1 MELSRG
7 ARGGARVTGWGV
19 AAALVVAATTS
30 FTAGASPAAAATCT
44 EGAGSDFNGDGIR
57 DMAVADPEATVAGKT
72 AAGLV
77 RVVLGGDKGVSEIS
91 QKLSG
96 MAADPE
102 TGDKF
107 GASLAVYDADKD
119 GCDDLVVGAPY
130 EDVKTAD
137 GAQVDAGA
145 VYVIHGRPSGI
156 GEGSSI
162 RSYTQA
168 GLDGDTATEAGDL
181 FGYALAAGVKSG
193 GKPYLAIGVP
203 GEAIGNISDAGCIHY
218 VQGTAKT
225 TVNQDDPDV
234 PGVAEANDRFGQ
246 SLAATSRFI
255 AAGAPGEA
263 IGDESF
269 AGAVTLFNHTIDD
282 GRPTS
287 LDGVDENHQALVTG
301 ASAKD
306 DRFGT
311 ALSMVPY
318 RPSGADSETDALLA
332 VGAPNENVGTVADA
346 GAVTVIRIKPSGAI
360 AEVDFVDRLA
370 SGGDERPAASDFFG
384 QRVALANTE
393 PGATATAETIRL
405 AVSVPNQEVGAAE
418 NAGAVH
424 VLSPLG
430 PSGARGKVL
439 TRGHGLPGTAEARD
453 FTGLG
458 LWGTYKDLYVGV
470 PYSKTSGDRKGLVYA
485 TPWKHIDGGTGSV
498 RTVKPGANGV
508 PDEGKAFG
516 TDIR

>member
-1 MELSRG
+1 MAG
-7 ARGGARVTGWGV
+7 
-19 AAALVVAATTS
+19 ALVVAATTS
-30 FTAGASPAAAATCT
+30 MSMSAPSAAAAAACT
-44 EGAGSDFNGDGIR
+44 EGTGSDFNGDGLR
-57 DMAVADPEATVAGKT
+57 DMAVADSEATVSGKAG
-72 AAGLV
+72 AGLV
-77 RVVLGGDKGVSEIS
+77 RVVLGGDKGVFEIS

-96 MAADPE
+96 MTADPE

-107 GASLAVYDADKD
+107 GSSIAVYDADKD
-119 GCDDLVVGAPY
+119 GCDDLAVGAPY
-130 EDVKTAD
+130 EDVTTSD
-137 GAQVDAGA
+137 GAQADAGA

-156 GEGSSI
+156 GEGSTI

-181 FGYALAAGVKSG
+181 FGYALAAGTKSG

-203 GEAIGNISDAGCIHY
+203 GEAIGNVSDAGCIHY

-255 AAGAPGEA
+255 AVGAPGEA
-263 IGDESF
+263 IGEESF
-269 AGAVTLFNHTIDD
+269 AGAVTLFNHTIED
-282 GRPTS
+282 GQPTS
-287 LDGVDENHQALVTG
+287 LDGVDENHPALVSG

-332 VGAPNENVGTVADA
+332 VGTPNENVGTVADA
-346 GAVTVIRIKPSGAI
+346 GAVTVIRIKPSGAVT
-360 AEVDFVDRLA
+360 EVNFMDRLA
-370 SGGDERPAASDFFG
+370 SGGDDRPAVSDFFG
-384 QRVALANTE
+384 QRVALANTD
-393 PGATATAETIRL
+393 PGATGTAETIKL
-405 AVSVPNQEVGAAE
+405 AVSVPNQEVGAVE

-424 VLSPLG
+424 ILSALG
-430 PSGARGKVL
+430 SPGRGGKVL
-439 TRGHGLPGTAEARD
+439 TRGHGLPGTAEPRD
-453 FTGLG
+453 FVGLG

-470 PYSKTSGDRKGLVYA
+470 PYSKTSGDRRGLVYA
-485 TPWKHIDGGTGSV
+485 ASWKHIEGGTGSV
-498 RTVKPGANGV
+498 RTVKPGADGV

-516 TDIR
+516 SDIR